1 LTVGRQ
7 QRLAYA
13 AWIAVCIFWGTT
25 YLAIRICLETMPP
38 MLMAG
43 LRNTAAGVTLGV
55 LLAIR
60 GVPMP
65 ERSSWPGLVVLGLLL
80 LGVGNGSVVWAE
92 QWVPSGVTAVVVAT
106 TPFWMVGLDALLP
119 SGERMTRRHL
129 AGLVLGFLG
138 ILMLV
143 WPDLRSTGAA
153 SRHFLAGFVAL
164 QVACIGWTLGSAY
177 SRRHARHENALAAAA
192 AQMTFG
198 GLALTLLGTLFG
210 EWPHLH
216 FTMRTTSAFVYLIT
230 LGSLVGFVAY
240 VYALKY
246 LPVAT
251 VSLYA
256 YVNPVIAV
264 ILGTLLLDEPFT
276 GRMAAAVFV
285 IFLGILVVRAGQDL
299 SRLRAFVPRILGS
312 NVE

>member
-1 LTVGRQ
+1 LTDGRQ

-13 AWIAVCIFWGTT
+13 AWIAVCVFWGTT

-38 MLMAG
+38 LLMAG
-43 LRNTAAGVTLGV
+43 LRNIIAGLVLGA
-55 LLAIR
+55 LLAAR
-60 GVPMP
+60 GVPLP
-65 ERSSWPGLVVLGLLL
+65 ERSSWPGLVVMGLLL
-80 LGVGNGSVVWAE
+80 LGLGNGCVVWAE

-106 TPFWMVGLDALLP
+106 TPFWMVGLDATLP
-119 SGERMTRRHL
+119 SGEPLTRRHL
-129 AGLVLGFLG
+129 MGLVLGFLG

-143 WPDLRSTGAA
+143 WPDLQSTGAG
-153 SRHFLAGFVAL
+153 SRRFLAGFVAL
-164 QVACIGWTLGSAY
+164 QVACISWTLGSAY
-177 SRRHARHENALAAAA
+177 SRRHARHENVLFAAA
-192 AQMTFG
+192 AQMAVG
-198 GLALTLLGTLFG
+198 GAALLLLGTILG
-210 EWPHLH
+210 EWPHLR
-216 FTMRTTSAFVYLIT
+216 FTMRTSSAFVYLIV

-264 ILGTLLLDEPFT
+264 VLGMLLLDEPFT
-276 GRMAAAVFV
+276 GRMAVAVFV

-299 SRLRAFVPRILGS
+299 PRLRAFIPRILGS